1 MNLLSTTAMHKQLS
15 ILSTC
20 DSYVPSLNDSFVW
33 TIDHAFYVCTYWL
46 IATGCT
52 FFSNTVFASSA
63 WLYFLF
69 KTRLEWMFFLVCAS
83 SAWLYFLFQQSLNEC
98 SLIICSS
105 SAWLFLSLF
114 ERNAW
119 MNVLYNLRK
128 LSMTTVYVLSF
139 QTKLEWMFFIICA
152 SSALLFFLCLKEM
165 QFFFAQVRNR

>member
-1 MNLLSTTAMHKQLS
+1 MWLIWTFSQRQPCISNWAYFLHVTHMYLLSTTALYEPLITLS
-15 ILSTC
+15 MFVHTDWLLQAVLSFPTRLEWMFS
-20 DSYVPSLNDSFVW
+20 SY
-33 TIDHAFYVCTYWL
+33 
-46 IATGCT
+46 
-52 FFSNTVFASSA
+52 TVFASSA

-128 LSMTTVYVLSF
+128 LSMTTVYF
-139 QTKLEWMFFIICA
+139 
-152 SSALLFFLCLKEM
+152 LFKQSLNECSL
-165 QFFFAQVRNR
+165 